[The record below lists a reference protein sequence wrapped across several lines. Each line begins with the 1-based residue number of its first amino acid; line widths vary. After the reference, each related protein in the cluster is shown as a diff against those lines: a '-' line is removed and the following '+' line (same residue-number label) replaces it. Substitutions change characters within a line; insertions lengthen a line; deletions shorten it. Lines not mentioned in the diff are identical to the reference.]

1 MRQSVSKLLAVS
13 GLALVASPFCFT
25 AQAQDYIDV
34 EAERRAQEQ
43 SGGSA
48 RAPDNARNSYGSQP
62 SGAYPATSYGVNSAP
77 AGQGVGQ
84 GPAPAAA
91 APDVASG
98 GGNIGQLVLKVQQL
112 QQEVMRL
119 NGKVEEQAHELR
131 TLKSQSLE
139 RYVDLDRRVSELAT
153 GGAGGAA
160 AGGAAAAGA
169 GAAMADEGTPT
180 VSTGAARVKEQPGEA
195 DAYRAAYALVRGQQ
209 FDQAVS
215 AFRDFLRQYPAG
227 RYAPNAYYWLGE
239 LYLVVQPAD
248 LESSRQNFT
257 LLLEE
262 YPDNAK
268 VPDALYKLGR
278 VHYMKG
284 NREKAR
290 EYLDR
295 VVRDYGDSNN
305 AAARLAQDFIDENY

>member
-1 MRQSVSKLLAVS
+1 MRQSVSRLLAVS

-25 AQAQDYIDV
+25 VQAQDYIDV

-43 SGGSA
+43 GSVSAPASTTPA
-48 RAPDNARNSYGSQP
+48 RDPYSSPQPARS
-62 SGAYPATSYGVNSAP
+62 YPATSYGVNSAP
-77 AGQGVGQ
+77 AGSSIGQ
-84 GPAPAAA
+84 SAPAPVASSAA
-91 APDVASG
+91 ASG
-98 GGNIGQLVLKVQQL
+98 GSNNLGQLVLKVQQL

-119 NGKVEEQAHELR
+119 NGIVEEQAHELR
-131 TLKSQSLE
+131 TLKEQSLE
-139 RYVDLDRRVSELAT
+139 RYVDLDRRVSSLTT
-153 GGAGGAA
+153 GGAVAVG
-160 AGGAAAAGA
+160 AAGA
-169 GAAMADEGTPT
+169 SAMADDSTPT
-180 VSTGAARVKEQPGEA
+180 VSTGAASVKEQPGEA
-195 DAYRAAYALVRGQQ
+195 DAYRSAYALVRGQQ
-209 FDQAVS
+209 FDEAVT
-215 AFRDFLRQYPAG
+215 AFRGFLRQYPSG
-227 RYAPNAYYWLGE
+227 RYAPNAHYWLGE

-248 LESSRQNFT
+248 LESSRQSFT

-295 VVRDYGDSNN
+295 VVREYGDSNN
-305 AAARLAQDFIDENY
+305 AAARLAQDFINENY

>member
-1 MRQSVSKLLAVS
+1 MS

-25 AQAQDYIDV
+25 VQAQDYIDV

-43 SGGSA
+43 SGGSVA
-48 RAPDNARNSYGSQP
+48 APDTRRAP
-62 SGAYPATSYGVNSAP
+62 SGAQPSNTYPATSYGVSTAP
-77 AGQGVGQ
+77 AGQGVGES
-84 GPAPAAA
+84 PTPVAA
-91 APDVASG
+91 APDMASGG

-119 NGKVEEQAHELR
+119 NGMVEEQAHELR
-131 TLKSQSLE
+131 TLKSQNLE

-153 GGAGGAA
+153 GGAVSP
-160 AGGAAAAGA
+160 GGAAAAGA
-169 GAAMADEGTPT
+169 AAAMADDSTPT
-180 VSTGAARVKEQPGEA
+180 VSTGAASVKEQPGEA

-209 FDQAVS
+209 FDQAVP
-215 AFRDFLRQYPAG
+215 AFRDFLRQYPGG

-290 EYLDR
+290 EYLDQ
-295 VVRDYGDSNN
+295 VVQEYGDSNN
-305 AAARLAQDFIDENY
+305 AAARLAQDFINENY

>member
-1 MRQSVSKLLAVS
+1 MRQSVSRLLAVS

-43 SGGSA
+43 GSA
-48 RAPDNARNSYGSQP
+48 SAPASTAPATTPYSSPQPARS
-62 SGAYPATSYGVNSAP
+62 YPATSYGVNSAP
-77 AGQGVGQ
+77 AGSSIGQ
-84 GPAPAAA
+84 SAPAPAISPAA
-91 APDVASG
+91 SSG
-98 GGNIGQLVLKVQQL
+98 GSSNLGQLVLKVQQL

-119 NGKVEEQAHELR
+119 NGIVEEQAHELR
-131 TLKSQSLE
+131 TLKEQSLE
-139 RYVDLDRRVSELAT
+139 RYVDLDRRVSALTTGGAVAA
-153 GGAGGAA
+153 GGAGGVS
-160 AGGAAAAGA
+160 
-169 GAAMADEGTPT
+169 AMSDEGTPT
-180 VSTGAARVKEQPGEA
+180 VSTGAASVKEQPGEA
-195 DAYRAAYALVRGQQ
+195 DAYRNAYALVRGQQ
-209 FDQAVS
+209 FDEAVT
-215 AFRDFLRQYPAG
+215 AFRSFLRQYPSG
-227 RYAPNAYYWLGE
+227 KYAPNAHYWLGE

-248 LESSRQNFT
+248 LESSRQSFT

-295 VVRDYGDSNN
+295 AVREYGDSNN
-305 AAARLAQDFIDENY
+305 AAARLAQDFINENY